1 MSLHGTAFIVI
12 WHDLTPGFEEQ
23 FERWH
28 TEEHMPERLG
38 VPGFLRGSR
47 YMNWK
52 QSPHVC
58 FTFYELA
65 HIETFRSPGYLARL
79 NAPTEWSGRVMPGMT
94 NFLRGACETVVS
106 LGHGTGGAIA
116 SVRIRRSGAH
126 TEASRLRLAQAT
138 VQVSGIG
145 GVTSVHLG
153 RQEALLA
160 AQKTDETALRPPP
173 SAAVFDYVML
183 VEAIDL
189 RTLEREARRIEQVL
203 LDAGAASIELGCYNL
218 GFQLSAPR

>member
-1 MSLHGTAFIVI
+1 MALLGTAFIVI
-12 WHDLTPGFEEQ
+12 WHDLTPGFEEE

-28 TEEHMPERLG
+28 TVQHMPERLG

-47 YMNWK
+47 YMNWQ

-79 NAPTEWSGRVMPGMT
+79 NAPTEWTGRVMPGMT
-94 NFLRGACETVVS
+94 NFLRGACENVVS

-116 SVRIRRSGAH
+116 SVRIRVGGAQTNTSG
-126 TEASRLRLAQAT
+126 LRIAQAA

-153 RQEALLA
+153 RQEAALA
-160 AQKTDETALRPPP
+160 AQKTGETALRPAP
-173 SAAVFDYVML
+173 SQAVFDYVL
-183 VEAIDL
+183 LAEAIDR
-189 RTLEREARRIEQVL
+189 RTLEREAGQIEKIL
-203 LDAGAASIELGCYNL
+203 IDAGAAAVDIGCYDL
-218 GFQLSAPR
+218 GFRLSAPR